1 MMTDPIADFLT
12 QIRNASSARKDR
24 VRMPRSK
31 LKAKLAGILESE
43 GYIRGFNEI
52 DEGPQG
58 FIEVQLKYDG
68 SGDPVITGIKRV
80 SKPGLRVYVAKDRIP
95 KVLNGLGVAILTTSR
110 GLMTDKDARAQNI
123 GGEVIC
129 SVW

>member
-12 QIRNASSARKDR
+12 QIRNASTAKKDKIR
-24 VRMPRSK
+24 IPRSK
-31 LKAKLAGILESE
+31 IKVQLAQILAAE
-43 GYIRGFNEI
+43 GYIKAFAEV

-58 FIEVQLKYDG
+58 FVEVVLKYDNAG
-68 SGDPVITGIKRV
+68 TGIITGIKRV
-80 SKPGLRVYVAKDRIP
+80 SKPGLRVYVSKDRIP

-110 GLMTDKDARAQNI
+110 GLMTDRDARAQSV